1 MNKYDIEY
9 ENITRTMANGGG
21 IPSPK
26 FVFSTPTGEP
36 SKLTYLQQLL
46 VRTSKFKEWFGD
58 WEHSAKLF
66 LEYGFEDKA
75 SEVIYDQAKKI
86 LAENPILKNTALI
99 FNSLLL
105 SSSFY
110 KDVSKAIDMETLEP
124 RVLYHGTTNDEF
136 YEFKTEITGSSR
148 PYAYFAFNKE
158 YSEQFAGGKV
168 LYNVFINAKKPF
180 SMIFHSKEKSIIEQ
194 DIKEFVNIRYK
205 SNTGQDIDFVRNKI
219 IKDFFDY
226 YNVAFDNSTDIR
238 FWMIMARDI
247 DGVFKKMLQYL
258 GYDSVFYGEE
268 IRLGADFSLPSNFT
282 QAFTIFEPNQV
293 KLADGRNVDFDP
305 NTNDIRF
312 EYGGK
317 IENEI
322 MLPDTTANY
331 SHLKNVLNI
340 QGYDITPMNT
350 QMEKFEVGGTVKT
363 EHGKT
368 SDGKKGG
375 YFEGRSHADGG
386 IKAWNVSTNSPIE
399 VEGGEVIITKKAVA
413 DDELKDFE
421 GEMLTNREI
430 LSRINQDG
438 GGVAFEDGG
447 EIHQCNCSGKAYK
460 YGGETIED
468 YQIIHKMNKGY
479 SMKEQSKNDKINY
492 GHSLMKRM
500 KEGGFI

>member
-1 MNKYDIEY
+1 
-9 ENITRTMANGGG
+9 
-21 IPSPK
+21 
-26 FVFSTPTGEP
+26 
-36 SKLTYLQQLL
+36 
-46 VRTSKFKEWFGD
+46 
-58 WEHSAKLF
+58 
-66 LEYGFEDKA
+66 
-75 SEVIYDQAKKI
+75 
-86 LAENPILKNTALI
+86 
-99 FNSLLL
+99 
-105 SSSFY
+105 
-110 KDVSKAIDMETLEP
+110 
-124 RVLYHGTTNDEF
+124 
-136 YEFKTEITGSSR
+136 
-148 PYAYFAFNKE
+148 
-158 YSEQFAGGKV
+158 
-168 LYNVFINAKKPF
+168 
-180 SMIFHSKEKSIIEQ
+180 
-194 DIKEFVNIRYK
+194 
-205 SNTGQDIDFVRNKI
+205 
-219 IKDFFDY
+219 
-226 YNVAFDNSTDIR
+226 
-238 FWMIMARDI
+238 MARDI

-268 IRLGADFSLPSNFT
+268 IRLGADLSLLSNFT
-282 QAFTIFEPNQV
+282 QAFTIFESNQV

-322 MLPDTTANY
+322 MLPDTTAKY

-350 QMEKFEVGGTVKT
+350 QMEKFEVGGAVKT

-413 DDELKDFE
+413 DDELKEFD